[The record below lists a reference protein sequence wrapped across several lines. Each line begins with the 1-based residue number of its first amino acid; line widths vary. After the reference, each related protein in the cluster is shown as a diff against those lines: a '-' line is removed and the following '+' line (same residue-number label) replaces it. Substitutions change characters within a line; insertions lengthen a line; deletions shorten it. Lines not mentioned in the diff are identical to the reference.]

1 MRYAAPP
8 LGNLRWRAPV
18 EPERSTL
25 SWEPALAFQPVCLG
39 NAVGPPYLGEDEDC
53 LFVNVWAPSNA
64 TDASRL
70 PVWVF
75 IQGGGYVFNSNA
87 NYDGAEVVEKSGHNI
102 VMVNFN
108 YRVGVWGFLA
118 SERLRVDGD
127 LNVGLLDQRRLLL
140 WVKQYISRFG
150 GDPDHVVI
158 HGASAGAGSVALH
171 LSAYGGRD
179 DGLFVG
185 AISESLF
192 FPAQPY
198 VHELEWQFDRVLQA
212 VGCYSYDSAA
222 AMACLRSQDMETL
235 QSLNIALA
243 FPGRTAPPNPLFYWT
258 PCIDGDFIQDLPD
271 VLFETGRF
279 LKMPVI
285 FGTDTDE
292 GSAFATNAASPADII
307 SFFQDNYPLLTLN
320 DTLAILSHYPQ
331 VLPLVPYH
339 NPWFPTASLAYGEA
353 TFVCPSLN
361 LLSHI
366 TSYTPASNNSNSI
379 FAYRY
384 NVLDAVNLAA
394 GIGVP
399 HIFEAAA
406 VFGPG
411 NLPPVQVAASYF
423 TYNAPV
429 VPLVM
434 GYWISFVRALDPNVY
449 RAAGA
454 PVWEGWDGKDW
465 GGGGGRRGQRLK
477 IELGD
482 TCMEDVGEEE
492 SGRCEFWEGMGRSM
506 RQRRRKRA

>member
-1 MRYAAPP
+1 MRYAAAPV
-8 LGNLRWRAPV
+8 GDLRWRAPI
-18 EPERSTL
+18 EPRPSTIP
-25 SWEPALAFQPVCLG
+25 WESALKFQPVCLG
-39 NAVGPPYLGEDEDC
+39 NAVAPPYPGEDEDC
-53 LFVNVWAPSNA
+53 LFVNVWTPANA
-64 TDASRL
+64 TVNSKL

-118 SERLRVDGD
+118 SERLRKDGD

-140 WVKQYISRFG
+140 WVKQYISKFG
-150 GDPDHVVI
+150 GDPNHVVI

-179 DGLFVG
+179 DRLFVG

-198 VHELEWQFDRVLQA
+198 VSELEWQFDRIIQRVGCTAAYGKDTAMSCLRGKDMATLQA
-212 VGCYSYDSAA
+212 
-222 AMACLRSQDMETL
+222 
-235 QSLNIALA
+235 LNIAAA

-258 PCIDGDFIQDLPD
+258 PCVDGDFIQDLPY

-279 LKMPVI
+279 LKVPVM

-292 GSAFATNAASPADII
+292 GSAFASNAASPDDIS
-307 SFFQDNYPLLTLN
+307 SFFQDNYPYLTSN
-320 DTLAILSHYPQ
+320 DTQAILAHYPKITPA
-331 VLPLVPYH
+331 LPFH
-339 NPWFPTASLAYGEA
+339 NAWFPTNSRAYGEA
-353 TFVCPSLN
+353 TFICPSLN
-361 LLSHI
+361 LLRHI
-366 TSYTPASNNSNSI
+366 TSHTPPADRRRI

-384 NVLDAVNLAA
+384 NVRDNLNLAA
-394 GIGVP
+394 GLGVP

-406 VFGPG
+406 VFGPA
-411 NLPPVQVAASYF
+411 NLPPQDVSASYF

-429 VPLVM
+429 VPVVM
-434 GYWISFVRALDPNVY
+434 GYWISFVRALDPSVY
-449 RAAGA
+449 RAEGA
-454 PVWEGWDGKDW
+454 PVWESWDRE
-465 GGGGGRRGQRLK
+465 GGAGQRLK

-482 TCMEDVGEEE
+482 TCMESVGDGEAE
-492 SGRCEFWEGMGRSM
+492 RCGFWEGMGRRM
-506 RQRRRKRA
+506 RQRRKG